1 LSLAD
6 SRLADFKPR
15 GWRFYCRRHLS
26 PPKRA
31 RGNPAEPAKDL
42 DTAKAEFKATWE
54 ALKARTAPEQ
64 LAVACKAMN
73 IRGDG

>member
-1 LSLAD
+1 LRISNRA
-6 SRLADFKPR
+6 AGAF
-15 GWRFYCRRHLS
+15 HAVALS

-73 IRGDG
+73 VRGDG